1 MRRKDREVTRHGD
14 LMEMVARFKVCRL
27 GLWDG
32 REVYVVPLN
41 FGYEEK
47 NGSLSLFFHCAREGR
62 KLDILQNR
70 PEVSFEMDG
79 DHVLLEGDAPCRYS
93 YAYGCVMGRND
104 TKAIAMSVLDH
115 ALTLSI
121 DSPTSD
127 MEFVLLHGDC
137 LEMNG
142 FISHLKLPHYVTF
155 QSKLDSLRMRKRSLE
170 HDAKQ

>member
-14 LMEMVARFKVCRL
+14 LLGMIARFKVCRL

-79 DHVLLEGDAPCRYS
+79 DHVLLEGDVPCRYS
-93 YAYGCVMGRND
+93 YAYGCVMGRGVVEFLRED
-104 TKAIAMSVLDH
+104 EEKMH
-115 ALTLSI
+115 ALRRIMLHQTGRDADFTPGMVRSVC
-121 DSPTSD
+121 
-127 MEFVLLHGDC
+127 VLRLKVEAISAKLHAC
-137 LEMNG
+137 PEPPP
-142 FISHLKLPHYVTF
+142 S
-155 QSKLDSLRMRKRSLE
+155 R
-170 HDAKQ
+170 

>member
-79 DHVLLEGDAPCRYS
+79 DHVLLEGDVPCRYS
-93 YAYGCVMGRND
+93 YAYGCVMGRGVVEFLRED
-104 TKAIAMSVLDH
+104 EEKMH
-115 ALTLSI
+115 ALRRIMLHQTGREAAHVILSADEVRQI
-121 DSPTSD
+121 DAALSFMNMSDVFGGSPITEKSST
-127 MEFVLLHGDC
+127 H
-137 LEMNG
+137 
-142 FISHLKLPHYVTF
+142 
-155 QSKLDSLRMRKRSLE
+155 
-170 HDAKQ
+170 

>member
-93 YAYGCVMGRND
+93 YAYGCVMGRGVVEFLRED
-104 TKAIAMSVLDH
+104 EEDACLAPHHAAPDGQGCGFYSRHGPFRMCSV
-115 ALTLSI
+115 S
-121 DSPTSD
+121 
-127 MEFVLLHGDC
+127 
-137 LEMNG
+137 
-142 FISHLKLPHYVTF
+142 
-155 QSKLDSLRMRKRSLE
+155 
-170 HDAKQ
+170 

>member
-79 DHVLLEGDAPCRYS
+79 DHVLLEGDVPCRYS
-93 YAYGCVMGRND
+93 YAYGSRMEHLFLYGGKVPF
-104 TKAIAMSVLDH
+104 
-115 ALTLSI
+115 ALPNTARPYLMITARLAFWLFS
-121 DSPTSD
+121 
-127 MEFVLLHGDC
+127 
-137 LEMNG
+137 
-142 FISHLKLPHYVTF
+142 
-155 QSKLDSLRMRKRSLE
+155 
-170 HDAKQ
+170 

>member
-1 MRRKDREVTRHGD
+1 MRRKDREVTRHGV

-79 DHVLLEGDAPCRYS
+79 DHVLLEGDVPCRYS
-93 YAYGCVMGRND
+93 YAYGCVMGRGVVEFLRED
-104 TKAIAMSVLDH
+104 EEKMH
-115 ALTLSI
+115 ALRRI
-121 DSPTSD
+121 
-127 MEFVLLHGDC
+127 MLHQTGRDADFKV
-137 LEMNG
+137 EAV
-142 FISHLKLPHYVTF
+142 SAKLHACPEPPP
-155 QSKLDSLRMRKRSLE
+155 SR
-170 HDAKQ
+170 